1 MQGDA
6 QKQVRNAA
14 LFAGLPPSR
23 GVSGAGVPNK
33 YKGKQHEYFES
44 PTTAYIW
51 QNAQYASNYFQ
62 ARVQGIIPGTF
73 EDERGAYIR
82 SMDIVEQTTGA
93 KMPNDYQ
100 SVYFQD
106 TRIKGL
112 YTGAK
117 LTYAGNTWLAISPFN
132 VADPLSSAVIR
143 RCNAVWKHLDYYGN
157 VKSEPFIFHDG
168 RASATA
174 NEYLDWDVIPNWY
187 QKCVMQLNDD
197 TRELAYNRRIVLG
210 SSVVEVRGLV
220 DFISDFTGQNKE
232 ENEEPE
238 PSHVMFF
245 DVQFQQPIEAD
256 DMERGIAGAKN
267 FSWVITVSGADR
279 MQSGTSQ
286 KLTVASIRNNEEPDT
301 DKHPVSYLY
310 TSSDTSVL
318 TVDQEG
324 IVTGV
329 GDGTAIVRVYLEQ
342 NQSIAGTMV
351 IRVSAAAPNADMVF
365 LPDMPEELKQFQTYN
380 GLVKTVL
387 GGANVASDIEMT
399 AYGATENCEIHFDKT
414 VGMLRIT
421 CYEASDVPLSLVFK
435 DTLNNLTET
444 RNIRLGGY

>member
-6 QKQVRNAA
+6 QKQIRNAA

-23 GVSGAGVPNK
+23 GMSGEGGKNK
-33 YKGKQHEYFES
+33 YQGKQHEYFES
-44 PTTAYIW
+44 PTSAYIW
-51 QNAQYASNYFQ
+51 QNAQYASNFFK
-62 ARVQGIIPGTF
+62 ARVQGIIPGAF

-106 TRIKGL
+106 NRIKGL

-132 VADPLSSAVIR
+132 IADPMSSAVIR

-232 ENEEPE
+232 ENEDPE

-267 FSWVITVSGADR
+267 FSWVITVSGAEQ
-279 MQSGTSQ
+279 MQEGTAQ
-286 KLTVASIRNNEEPDT
+286 RLTVASLRNSEAPDT
-301 DKHPVSYLY
+301 DKHPVNYLY
-310 TSSDTSVL
+310 ESSDTSVL
-318 TVDQEG
+318 TVDEEG
-324 IVTGV
+324 NVTGV
-329 GDGTAIVRVYLEQ
+329 GEGTAEVRVYLAQ
-342 NQSIAGTMV
+342 NQSIVGAMA
-351 IRVSAAAPNADMVF
+351 IRVSATAPQADMVF
-365 LPDMPEELKQFQTYN
+365 MPELPEELKQFQTYT
-380 GLVKTVL
+380 GLVRIMR
-387 GGANVASDIEMT
+387 GGAQVASDIEMT
-399 AYGATENCEIHFDKT
+399 VYGAKDNCEINYDKT
-414 VGMLRIT
+414 GGMLRIT
-421 CYEASDVPLSLVFK
+421 CYEASEIPLSIVFK
-435 DTLNNLTET
+435 DYLNGLTET